1 MEVKSFSSDV
11 AAFGKIVVNSV
22 LEAVVAETLL
32 VTQRSVASLLM
43 VV

>member
-1 MEVKSFSSDV
+1 MNNFSSDV
-11 AAFGKIVVNSV
+11 VAFGKIVMNSV